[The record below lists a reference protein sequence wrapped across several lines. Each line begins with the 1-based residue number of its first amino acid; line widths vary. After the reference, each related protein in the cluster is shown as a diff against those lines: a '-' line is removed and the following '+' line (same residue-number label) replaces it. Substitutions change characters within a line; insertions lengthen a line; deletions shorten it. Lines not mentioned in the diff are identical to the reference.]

1 MFVGAQRQRSGTG
14 AMLDAEVSAVQITE
28 NTPIADIAASVPSSV
43 HVFQERGVDFCC
55 GGKKPIGLV
64 CEEQGLSFPDMVAAI
79 EASAAVSA
87 PGQRDWTQ
95 EPLQALIDHIIRTYH
110 DPLRRQL
117 PQLQAIASKVLQVHG
132 SRSIHLGRIEEIVEE
147 LSEELIAHMDTEELA
162 LFPAICEIEVGGS
175 ARLTIGGPIDAMER
189 EHDRAGRLL
198 AEIRELTDSYIVP
211 EWSCSTFRT
220 LYRELEDVEKS
231 MHEHVHL
238 ENNVLFPRALQLE
251 ATV

>member
-14 AMLDAEVSAVQITE
+14 AVLDAEVSAVQITE
-28 NTPIADIAASVPSSV
+28 NTPIADIAASIPSSV
-43 HVFQERGVDFCC
+43 RVFQARGVDFCC
-55 GGKKPIGLV
+55 GGKTPIGFA
-64 CEEQGLSFPDMVAAI
+64 CEEQGLSFLDMVAAI

-95 EPLQALIDHIIRTYH
+95 EPLQALVDYIIRTYH

-117 PQLQAIASKVLQVHG
+117 PRLQAIASKVLQVHG
-132 SRSIHLGRIEEIVEE
+132 AKSIHLGRVEEIVEE
-147 LSEELIAHMDTEELA
+147 LSEDLIAHMDTEELA
-162 LFPAICEIEVGGS
+162 LFPAICAIEAGRPASLAV
-175 ARLTIGGPIDAMER
+175 AGPIESMER
-189 EHDRAGRLL
+189 EHDGAGRLL
-198 AEIRELTDSYIVP
+198 AELRELTDSYIVP

-220 LYRELEDVEKS
+220 LYRELEEVETS

-251 ATV
+251 AAV